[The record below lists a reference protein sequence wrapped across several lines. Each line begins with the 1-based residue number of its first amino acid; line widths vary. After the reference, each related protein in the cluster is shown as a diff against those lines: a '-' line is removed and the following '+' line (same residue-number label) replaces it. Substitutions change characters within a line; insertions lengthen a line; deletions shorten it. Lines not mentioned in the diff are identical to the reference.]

1 VTSASGRPLRVCLA
15 PDHLPWHDAV
25 RRGGGE
31 PVTAVDEAD
40 ALIFAE
46 DTFEKLG
53 EMLRPNIRW
62 VFLGWSG
69 TDGVIA
75 RGLVTDE
82 RKWSSARG
90 LYGVAVAEQAMA
102 LLLAGTRCLGEF
114 ARAGRWT
121 PPPDGAQQLEGKRAL
136 VIGAG
141 DIGQALIPRLKAFDV
156 DVTMLVRT
164 PRSVDGADSVITGD
178 QLHQALPEHHYVLL
192 ALSLTAESRHL
203 IGATELGL
211 MRPDAWLV
219 NVARGAHVD
228 TDSLVDALRR
238 GLIGGAALDVT
249 DPEPLP
255 DEHPLWTFDNV
266 IISPHT
272 ACPPS
277 FVCDLLTDRIEQ
289 NVRRF
294 SAGEDLIS
302 EFSAPSDT
310 TEG

>member
-1 VTSASGRPLRVCLA
+1 MTSAPDRPLRVFFA
-15 PDHLPWHDAV
+15 PDHPPWHDAV

-31 PVTAVDEAD
+31 PVTAINDAD
-40 ALIFAE
+40 ALIYAE
-46 DTFEKLG
+46 DTLAALG
-53 EMLRPNIRW
+53 EMLVPNIRW

-69 TDGVIA
+69 TDSVIA
-75 RGLVTDE
+75 GGLVSGE

-102 LLLAGTRCLGEF
+102 LLLGGAKCLGEL

-121 PPPDGAQQLEGKRAL
+121 PPPDHARLLEGKRAL

-141 DIGQALIPRLKAFDV
+141 DIGQALIPRLQAFDL
-156 DVTMLVRT
+156 DVTVLVRT
-164 PRSVDGADSVITGD
+164 LRSVDGADSVITREE
-178 QLHQALPEHHYVLL
+178 LHGALPQHHFVVL
-192 ALSLTAESRHL
+192 ALSLTPDSRHI
-203 IGATELGL
+203 IGAGELNL
-211 MRPDAWLV
+211 MRRDAWLV

-228 TDSLVDALRR
+228 TDALVDALR
-238 GLIGGAALDVT
+238 GGAIGGAALDVV

-255 DEHPLWTFDNV
+255 DDHPLWTFENV

-277 FVCDLLTDRIEQ
+277 FVCDLLTDRLEQ

-294 SAGEDLIS
+294 SAGEELVS
-302 EFSAPSDT
+302 EFSAT
-310 TEG
+310 TE

>member
-1 VTSASGRPLRVCLA
+1 MSS
-15 PDHLPWHDAV
+15 
-25 RRGGGE
+25 
-31 PVTAVDEAD
+31 
-40 ALIFAE
+40 
-46 DTFEKLG
+46 
-53 EMLRPNIRW
+53 
-62 VFLGWSG
+62 
-69 TDGVIA
+69 
-75 RGLVTDE
+75 GLVTSE

-102 LLLAGTRCLGEF
+102 LLLAGTKCLGEF
-114 ARAGRWT
+114 VRAGRWT
-121 PPPDGAQQLEGKRAL
+121 PPADGAQLLEGKRAL

-141 DIGQALIPRLKAFDV
+141 DIGQALIPRLKAFKLG
-156 DVTMLVRT
+156 VTMLVRT
-164 PRSVDGADSVITGD
+164 PRSVDGADAVITQD
-178 QLHQALPEHHYVLL
+178 EYHAALPDHDYVLL
-192 ALSLTAESRHL
+192 ALSLTPESRH
-203 IGATELGL
+203 IVGATELGL

-228 TDSLVDALRR
+228 TEALVDALRR
-238 GLIGGAALDVT
+238 GSIGGAALDVT

-255 DEHPLWTFDNV
+255 EDHPLWTFNNV

-294 SAGEDLIS
+294 SAGEELIS
-302 EFSAPSDT
+302 EFSA

>member
-1 VTSASGRPLRVCLA
+1 MTGAPDRPPRVCLA
-15 PDHLPWHDAV
+15 PDHPPWHDAV

-31 PVTAVDEAD
+31 LATAIDEAD
-40 ALIFAE
+40 ALVYAE
-46 DTFEKLG
+46 ETLDQLD

-75 RGLVTDE
+75 RGLVTDQ
-82 RKWSSARG
+82 RRWSSARG
-90 LYGVAVAEQAMA
+90 LYGVAVAEQAVA
-102 LLLAGTRCLGEF
+102 LLLAGAKCLGEF
-114 ARAGRWT
+114 ARAGRWV
-121 PPPDGAQQLEGKRAL
+121 PPPDGALLLEGKRAL

-141 DIGQALIPRLKAFDV
+141 DIGRALIPRLKAFDLH
-156 DVTMLVRT
+156 VTMLVRT
-164 PRSVDGADSVITGD
+164 PRSVDGADSVIRGNE
-178 QLHQALPEHHYVLL
+178 LHQALAEHHFVVL
-192 ALSLTAESRHL
+192 APSLTPETRHM

-228 TDSLVDALRR
+228 TDALVDALRR
-238 GLIGGAALDVT
+238 DSIGGAALDVT
-249 DPEPLP
+249 EPEPLP
-255 DEHPLWTFDNV
+255 DDHPLWTFQNV

-294 SAGEDLIS
+294 SAGEALIS
-302 EFSAPSDT
+302 EFSAS
-310 TEG
+310 GGG

>member
-1 VTSASGRPLRVCLA
+1 MTSALGRPPSVWLA
-15 PDHLPWHDAV
+15 PDHPPWHDAV
-25 RRGGGE
+25 ARGGGE
-31 PVTAVDEAD
+31 LATTIDEAD
-40 ALIFAE
+40 ALVYGEETLDGLAE
-46 DTFEKLG
+46 L
-53 EMLRPNIRW
+53 LRPNIQW

-69 TDGVIA
+69 VDGVIA
-75 RGLVTDE
+75 RGLVTEE
-82 RKWSSARG
+82 RRWSSARG
-90 LYGVAVAEQAMA
+90 LYGVAVAEQAAA
-102 LLLAGTRCLGEF
+102 LLLAGAKCLGEL

-121 PPPDGAQQLEGKRAL
+121 PPPDGALLLEGKRAL

-141 DIGQALIPRLKAFDV
+141 DIGQALIPRLKAFDL

-164 PRSVDGADSVITGD
+164 PRVLDRADSVITAD
-178 QLHQALPEHHYVLL
+178 QLYEALPEHHFVVL
-192 ALSLTAESRHL
+192 ALSLTPESHHL
-203 IGATELGL
+203 IGAAELQM

-228 TDSLVDALRR
+228 TDALVSALRD
-238 GLIGGAALDVT
+238 GSIGGAALDVT

-255 DEHPLWTFDNV
+255 SDHPLWTFDNV

-294 SAGEDLIS
+294 SAGEELIG
-302 EFSAPSDT
+302 EFSADGP
-310 TEG
+310 

>member
-1 VTSASGRPLRVCLA
+1 MSGSGQPPRVWLV
-15 PDHLPWHDAV
+15 PDHPPWHDAV

-31 PVTAVDEAD
+31 PATSIEEAD
-40 ALIFAE
+40 ALVYAE
-46 DTFEKLG
+46 DVLERLDG
-53 EMLRPNIRW
+53 MLRPNVKW

-69 TDGVIA
+69 VDGVLSS
-75 RGLVTDE
+75 GLVTDE

-90 LYGVAVAEQAMA
+90 LYGVAVAEQAVA
-102 LLLAGTRCLGEF
+102 LLLAGTKCLGAF
-114 ARAGRWT
+114 VRAGRWT
-121 PPPDGAQQLEGKRAL
+121 PPPDGAQLLQGKRAL

-141 DIGQALIPRLKAFDV
+141 DIGRALIPRLKALDIE
-156 DVTMLVRT
+156 VTMLART
-164 PRSVDGADSVITGD
+164 PRTIDGADAVITSDG
-178 QLHQALPEHHYVLL
+178 LHAALPEHDFVLL
-192 ALSLTAESRHL
+192 ALSLTPESRHI

-211 MRPDAWLV
+211 MRPEAWLV

-228 TDSLVDALRR
+228 TEALVDALRR
-238 GLIGGAALDVT
+238 GSIGGAALDVT

-255 DEHPLWTFDNV
+255 EDHPLWMFENV

-294 SAGEDLIS
+294 SAGEVLIS
-302 EFSAPSDT
+302 EFTA

>member
-1 VTSASGRPLRVCLA
+1 VCLA
-15 PDHLPWHDAV
+15 PDYPPWQEAV
-25 RRGGGE
+25 RRAGGE
-31 PVTAVDEAD
+31 PAPIDEAE
-40 ALIFAE
+40 ALLFAE
-46 DTFEKLG
+46 ETLDGLD

-90 LYGVAVAEQAMA
+90 LYGVAVAEQAVA
-102 LLLAGTRCLGEF
+102 LLLAGVKCLGEF

-121 PPPDGAQQLEGKRAL
+121 PPPDGALLVEGKRAL

-141 DIGQALIPRLKAFDV
+141 DIGQALIPRLKAFDL

-178 QLHQALPEHHYVLL
+178 ELHEALAEHHFVVL

-219 NVARGAHVD
+219 NIARGAHVD
-228 TDSLVDALRR
+228 TDALVDALER
-238 GLIGGAALDVT
+238 GAIGGAALDVT

-255 DEHPLWTFDNV
+255 DDHPLWAFENV

-277 FVCDLLTDRIEQ
+277 FVCDLLTDRLEQ

-294 SAGEDLIS
+294 VAGQPLIS
-302 EFSAPSDT
+302 EFSAT
-310 TEG
+310 TEGS

>member
-1 VTSASGRPLRVCLA
+1 VPPNDLHRLLRVCLA
-15 PDHLPWHDAV
+15 PDYAPWHEAV

-31 PVTAVDEAD
+31 PVTAIDDAD
-40 ALIFAE
+40 ALIYAE
-46 DTFEKLG
+46 DHLDQLG

-69 TDGVIA
+69 TDGVVA
-75 RGLVTDE
+75 RGLVTDA

-90 LYGVAVAEQAMA
+90 LYGVAVAEQAVA
-102 LLLAGTRCLGEF
+102 LLLAGAKCLGEL
-114 ARAGRWT
+114 ARAGRWV
-121 PPPDGAQQLEGKRAL
+121 PPPDGALLVEGKRAL

-141 DIGQALIPRLKAFDV
+141 DIGQALIPRLKALDV
-156 DVTMLVRT
+156 EVTMLVRT
-164 PRSVDGADSVITGD
+164 PRSVQGADSVITGD
-178 QLHQALPEHHYVLL
+178 RLHDALPEHHFVVL
-192 ALSLTAESRHL
+192 ALSLTPESHGM
-203 IGATELGL
+203 IGATEIGL

-228 TDSLVDALRR
+228 TNALVDALRR
-238 GLIGGAALDVT
+238 GAIGGAALDVT

-255 DEHPLWTFDNV
+255 DDHPLWTFENV

-277 FVCDLLTDRIEQ
+277 FVCDLLTDRLEE

-294 SAGEDLIS
+294 SAGEPLIS
-302 EFSAPSDT
+302 EFTAPT
-310 TEG
+310 G